1 MLRVAVPN
9 EAAALALTRL
19 AVTGVGDL
27 TAQGFGRFVV
37 GHPLLDEKSFSLG
50 DLHRSDFIGSADAAT
65 SQEEQT

>member
-1 MLRVAVPN
+1 MLRVAVPD

-50 DLHRSDFIGSADAAT
+50 DLRRSDFVGSTDAAT
-65 SQEEQT
+65 SQEEQS